1 MGTVSFLLLCV
12 LFAVAAYAV
21 VRSFVRSRMTY
32 SQLLALAVPV
42 DDEAPIPPSWARV
55 SHLIT
60 LRRNSSIYTA
70 AADRYRR
77 IIPVCLDEQAAEEMR
92 LTHHTFLKNHEKLTK
107 SIVLTFGMFCL
118 NKVTAGRCRECVE
131 NVTRYYANE
140 VLLLREMSIVMDG
153 PIATYLEGQ
162 FLPYGT

>member
-1 MGTVSFLLLCV
+1 
-12 LFAVAAYAV
+12 
-21 VRSFVRSRMTY
+21 MTY
-32 SQLLALAVPV
+32 SQLLAMVVPV
-42 DDEAPIPPSWARV
+42 DDKAPILPSWGRV

-77 IIPVCLDEQAAEEMR
+77 IIPVCLDEYAAEEMR
-92 LTHHTFLKNHEKLTK
+92 LTHRTFLANHEKLTK

-118 NKVTAGRCRECVE
+118 NKATAGRCRECVE
-131 NVTRYYANE
+131 NVTRYYTNE

>member
-1 MGTVSFLLLCV
+1 
-12 LFAVAAYAV
+12 
-21 VRSFVRSRMTY
+21 MTY
-32 SQLLALAVPV
+32 SQLLALVVPV
-42 DDEAPIPPSWARV
+42 DDEAPIPPSWGRV

-77 IIPVCLDEQAAEEMR
+77 IIPVCLDEYAAEEMR
-92 LTHHTFLKNHEKLTK
+92 LTHLTFLANHEKLTK
-107 SIVLTFGMFCL
+107 SIMLTFGKLCL
-118 NKVTAGRCRECVE
+118 NKVIAGRCRECVE